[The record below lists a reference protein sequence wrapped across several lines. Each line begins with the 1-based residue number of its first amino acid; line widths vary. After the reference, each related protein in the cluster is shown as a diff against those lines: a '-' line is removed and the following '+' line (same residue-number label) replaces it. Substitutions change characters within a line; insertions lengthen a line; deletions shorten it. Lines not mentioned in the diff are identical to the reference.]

1 MFYNLEGMI
10 SEIELNQVVIECNG
24 IGFLVYASAN
34 TVSSLKLG
42 SRQKLYIT
50 ESIGENIFD
59 LYGFYSKTEKNF
71 FDMLISVS
79 GVGPKAALSILSSS
93 TPESLTA
100 AIINNDEKFLCMAQG
115 IGKKTAQRII
125 LELKDKI
132 AKLDLPSVIGSI
144 SETASIPERKAVN
157 DAVSALAVLG
167 FSNSEIRQVLSSI
180 DTTGMNTEQIIRQAL
195 RALNN

>member
-50 ESIGENIFD
+50 ESIGENNFD

-157 DAVSALAVLG
+157 DAFSALAVLG

>member
-50 ESIGENIFD
+50 ESIGENNFD
-59 LYGFYSKTEKNF
+59 LYGFYSKTEKKF